1 MALWRWTTW
10 FGVSGLGS
18 LAFLHEVAL
27 EKERTDRLL
36 ARRKDTAEKAAKR
49 AAEGADAITVFAES
63 DAGGGHGPGKGFISR
78 QSG

>member
-1 MALWRWTTW
+1 MAVWKWATW

-18 LAFLHEVAL
+18 LTFLMEVAQ

-36 ARRKDTAEKAAKR
+36 ARRKDAADKAAKR
-49 AAEGADAITVFAES
+49 AAEGTGVATVFAQG
-63 DAGGGHGPGKGFISR
+63 DPGGGYGPGTGFISR